1 MYKEKRIESREMTN
15 LIAIA
20 CQKNIKM
27 KKTALIFGL
36 SALMVSCNQSV
47 KQQED
52 TEDST
57 EVTVETNEVKTEEAN
72 SSADFNIEDIA
83 FSTADIGDFPFINL
97 PEGLR
102 SMNKPLE
109 RKFDVCFFPING
121 IMTPFE
127 GRLYKI
133 YVTNE
138 RGEEYSQRYFEK
150 SMEDYLLSVG
160 AVNVFDGE
168 ITREEYDRYHKQ
180 DPNKGNDGDIGYGG
194 EEIKF
199 YVIRSKDKGNIY
211 IQFTSNNA
219 GGKLNIL
226 QEEAFKQTITKVTA
240 DDIVKDLSEKGKA
253 ILYINF
259 DVDKSNITAEGK
271 EVVTQIAEALQ
282 KDKNLK
288 FAIEGHTDNTGDASH
303 NKKLSNDRANAV
315 MDDLIANGIDKSRLT
330 AKGFGAENPLVAND
344 SEENKAKNRRV
355 ELVKLN

>member
-1 MYKEKRIESREMTN
+1 
-15 LIAIA
+15 
-20 CQKNIKM
+20 M
-27 KKTALIFGL
+27 KKTAIILGL
-36 SALMVSCNQSV
+36 SALIVSCNQAN
-47 KQQED
+47 KQQENN
-52 TEDST
+52 EPN
-57 EVTVETNEVKTEEAN
+57 TVENSVEANEVKTEEAN

-240 DDIVKDLSEKGKA
+240 DEIVKDLTEKGKS

-288 FAIEGHTDNTGDASH
+288 ISIEGHTDNSGDASH
-303 NKKLSNDRANAV
+303 NKKLSNDRGNSVMNA
-315 MDDLIANGIDKSRLT
+315 LITNGIDKARLT
-330 AKGFGAENPLVAND
+330 AKGFGSENPLVAND

-355 ELVKLN
+355 ELVKVN